1 MGALDGVYHAELR
14 GGCPPSLPPSL
25 VKPTAATI
33 RRLCLRPVTW
43 WEPEHHRRRPLPRLP
58 TTHTTTHKSQSAQ
71 SASVHYPRYG
81 SAEEESS
88 TYPSAANRPQ
98 DSPIWNHSLA
108 TAVFCMSFPC
118 MRAFDFLQLIIF
130 TNHCRKPKQRQRWL
144 FSEESSPPFPSS
156 CLTLFPTIEIFM
168 NLGCSQMITQMIT
181 IVIMNNHSRNESI
194 LKY

>member
-1 MGALDGVYHAELR
+1 MPLTTRGIQGMYIQGAQVYTKHKGMGALEYTMQSSGVGA
-14 GGCPPSLPPSL
+14 LPPSL

-58 TTHTTTHKSQSAQ
+58 TTHTTTHKRHNAQ

-88 TYPSAANRPQ
+88 THPSAASRPQ

-130 TNHCRKPKQRQRWL
+130 TNHCRKPKKRQR
-144 FSEESSPPFPSS
+144 
-156 CLTLFPTIEIFM
+156 
-168 NLGCSQMITQMIT
+168 
-181 IVIMNNHSRNESI
+181 
-194 LKY
+194 

>member
-1 MGALDGVYHAELR
+1 MYRDASYDERYTRYVRLHTRCPGIRQAQGDGCPGVYHAELR

-88 TYPSAANRPQ
+88 THSSAASRPQ

-130 TNHCRKPKQRQRWL
+130 PTSGGFYQL
-144 FSEESSPPFPSS
+144 SSEEG
-156 CLTLFPTIEIFM
+156 TTWM
-168 NLGCSQMITQMIT
+168 
-181 IVIMNNHSRNESI
+181 R
-194 LKY
+194 